1 MVALTKSLNA
11 PLFMQGVGQEPMFI
25 KVLLLGVCKAYV
37 SFNMGMEKIIPFF
50 VKMFEPRSKEK
61 Q

>member
-1 MVALTKSLNA
+1 
-11 PLFMQGVGQEPMFI
+11 MQGVGREPMFI

>member
-1 MVALTKSLNA
+1 
-11 PLFMQGVGQEPMFI
+11 MQGVGQEPMFI

-50 VKMFEPRSKEK
+50 CQNVRASVKRKAIYMSFSLL
-61 Q
+61 